1 MDGMYGSSTEM
12 KFEIELTDE
21 TADAMFVAILRDQL
35 DTVRTSNCTLKEDI
49 EYNEEIEQ
57 HLIAVLKHNLP
68 HDEWD
73 TI

>member
-1 MDGMYGSSTEM
+1 M

-21 TADAMFVAILRDQL
+21 TADALIVAVLRDQL
-35 DTVRTSNCTLKEDI
+35 DTVRCSMPDLYMEEDI
-49 EYNEEIEQ
+49 EYNEEMEQ